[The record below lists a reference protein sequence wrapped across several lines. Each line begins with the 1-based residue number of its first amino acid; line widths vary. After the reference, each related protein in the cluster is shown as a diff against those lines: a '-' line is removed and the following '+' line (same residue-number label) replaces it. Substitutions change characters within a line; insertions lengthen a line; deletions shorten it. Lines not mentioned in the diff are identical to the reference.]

1 MSTAGDGRPRV
12 TLVVAADAAGGI
24 GKDGDLPWRLPE
36 DLKFFK
42 RVTMGHPLVMGRK
55 THDSIGRS
63 LPGRLNVVVTRQAG
77 YQPHA
82 GAVVAASLEDALAK
96 AANADPEEVMVI
108 GGAEIFRLA
117 LPLADRIYLTRVHAT
132 FDADTFLPGV
142 DPARWHESW
151 REDHAADAR
160 NPHAYSFILLERP

>member
-12 TLVVAADAAGGI
+12 TLVVAADAADGI

-96 AANADPEEVMVI
+96 AADADPEEVMVI

-132 FDADTFLPGV
+132 FDADTFLPGLMDDEWKEV
-142 DPARWHESW
+142 W
-151 REDHAADAR
+151 REQHTANEL
-160 NPHAYSFILLERP
+160 NPYDFTFLLLERV